1 MKYVFPIL
9 LGRLIRVLARARGG
23 GSAYPGYT
31 VLKFLP
37 TFLTDVTRQFDQG
50 VIFVLGSN
58 GKSTT
63 THMLSDIMRAH
74 GLRVFTNP
82 TGANL
87 PQGIASA
94 LLSEVSIFGRLKADV
109 GVLEVDEAF
118 AVELSGL
125 LHPSTV
131 LMLNVQVD
139 QLYRFYETERVADMM
154 IDTAKTSSAHVVTN
168 RDDEYLGPFQA
179 SDEARDVTR
188 FGASAALVA
197 AAPHGLQNAA
207 DFAAKGAGIAL
218 GAEAEV
224 TALTTTG
231 AAIALGTE
239 TLEIRL
245 PARGLHYAVDAAAAL
260 QSARVALGPAFRTQ
274 SAVAA
279 FAAMK
284 PAYGRGERLK
294 IGSDEAE
301 FIMFKNA
308 ASLQL
313 NLDALA
319 SAPEQVLLAIDEG
332 TPDISWIYDVDFASL
347 DHVDVVSGAKAWQ
360 IALRLE
366 HAGIPIGKVEP
377 DIEKAIEIMKT
388 LPTPTSKTKNFI
400 VNYEQMMIARK
411 MLGYPDLEKAA

>member
-9 LGRLIRVLARARGG
+9 LGRLARVLARARGG
-23 GSAYPGYT
+23 GSAYPGYL
-31 VLKFLP
+31 VLKLAP
-37 TFLTDVTRQFDQG
+37 SFLTDVTKQFDRG
-50 VIFVLGSN
+50 VLFVLGSN

-63 THMLSDIMRAH
+63 THMLSEVMRAH

-94 LLSEVSIFGRLKADV
+94 LLSEVSVFGKLKADV
-109 GVLEVDEAF
+109 GVIEVDEAF

-139 QLYRFYETERVADMM
+139 QLYRFYETSRVADMM
-154 IDTAKTSSAHVVTN
+154 TDTAETSSAHVVTN
-168 RDDEYLGPFQA
+168 RDDEYLGPFTNPA
-179 SDEARDVTR
+179 LDVTR
-188 FGASAALVA
+188 FGASSDLVA
-197 AAPHGLQNAA
+197 AAPHGLQNAN
-207 DFAAKGAGIAL
+207 DFASAGERAAL

-224 TALTTTG
+224 TGLTASG
-231 AAIALGTE
+231 ATILLGSE
-239 TLEIRL
+239 TLEVRL
-245 PARGLHYAVDAAAAL
+245 PARGLHYAVDAAAAI
-260 QSARVALGPAFRTQ
+260 QAARVALGAEFR
-274 SAVAA
+274 SDRAVAA

-313 NLDALA
+313 NLDALGT
-319 SAPEQVLLAIDEG
+319 APEQVLLAIDEG

-366 HAGIPIGKVEP
+366 HAGIPIGTVEP
-377 DIEKAIEIMKT
+377 DIEKAIDLMRA
-388 LPTPTSKTKNFI
+388 LPAPSTKTKNFI

-411 MLGYPDLEKAA
+411 MLGYPDLEKRA

>member
-9 LGRLIRVLARARGG
+9 LGRIARVLARARGG
-23 GSAYPGYT
+23 GSAYPGYL
-31 VLKFLP
+31 VLKLVP
-37 TFLTDVTRQFDQG
+37 SFLTDVTKQFDRG
-50 VIFVLGSN
+50 VLFVLGSN

-63 THMLSDIMRAH
+63 THMLSDVMRAH
-74 GLRVFTNP
+74 GLGVFTNP

-94 LLSEVSIFGRLKADV
+94 LLSEVSVFGKLKADV
-109 GVLEVDEAF
+109 GVIEVDEAF

-139 QLYRFYETERVADMM
+139 QLYRFYETSRVADMM
-154 IDTAKTSSAHVVTN
+154 TDTAATSSSHVVTN
-168 RDDEYLGPFQA
+168 RDDEYLGPFT
-179 SDEARDVTR
+179 STTLDVTR
-188 FGASAALVA
+188 FGASTDLVA
-197 AAPHGLQNAA
+197 AAPHGLQNAN
-207 DFAAKGAGIAL
+207 DFAASGARTAL
-218 GAEAEV
+218 NAEAEV
-224 TALTTTG
+224 TGLTASG
-231 AAIALGTE
+231 ATIQLGAE
-239 TLEIRL
+239 TLDVRL
-245 PARGLHYAVDAAAAL
+245 PARGLHYAVDAAAAI
-260 QSARVALGPAFRTQ
+260 QAARVALGTEFASHR
-274 SAVAA
+274 AVAA

-313 NLDALA
+313 NLDALGA
-319 SAPEQVLLAIDEG
+319 APEQVLLAIDEG
-332 TPDISWIYDVDFASL
+332 TPDISWIYDVDFSSL

-366 HAGIPIGKVEP
+366 HAGIAIGTVEP
-377 DIEKAIEIMKT
+377 DIEKAIELMKA
-388 LPTPTSKTKNFI
+388 LPAPSTKTKNFI

-411 MLGYPDLEKAA
+411 MLGYPDLEKRA